1 MVFGGRTNMAP
12 KKMLPIPN
20 YLGIPGTKNP
30 VAVEPAVT
38 EVPDYDYTPQE
49 YFDTFDVEEMNQS
62 LNKPLSNTWSND
74 YYNDGFPYMPGD
86 VGYKNDKYSKP
97 VQTDAGIVYVD
108 PTTGLSG
115 SGVVPK
121 EITSST
127 GTTTSSTDTTTSSTG
142 SRDETPEGIAARKK
156 AYDDSQA
163 KIAADAEK
171 LQEKRDAFDLIR
183 VSFLDKGYTKE
194 ELVGL
199 NAWIENLI
207 VNDSI
212 SDSEALVT
220 LRNLPAYQAR
230 FTGNTL
236 LLNAKKNAL
245 PEAEYVKQETAYTE
259 YLTAAGQ
266 GSFATRERMGT
277 LIGNSISGNEVAKRI
292 NLAIDDVQNGDP
304 LIIQQIKRYFP
315 QITDS
320 MLVSYFLDP
329 TQSLAELT
337 KQVGTAQLGAAA
349 LGLGKGYDSS
359 LTRAA
364 GLFKQVGSVGA
375 ANAKET
381 YQTIG
386 EVLEPTQNLTNV
398 YKEAG
403 ITYGQNE
410 AESEFFNKN
419 VKAQEDR
426 KRLKSLA
433 RGSFQADPGMGKG
446 ALSSPISI

>member
-38 EVPDYDYTPQE
+38 EVPDYEYTPQE
-49 YFDTFDVEEMNQS
+49 YFDRFDIEEMNQA
-62 LNKPLSNTWSND
+62 LNKPLSNTWATD
-74 YYNDGFPYMPGD
+74 QGDAYMPGD
-86 VGYKNDKYSKP
+86 VGYTSQRYSKP
-97 VQTDAGIVYVD
+97 VQTDAGTVYVD
-108 PTTGLSG
+108 PATGLSG

-127 GTTTSSTDTTTSSTG
+127 STTTSSTG
-142 SRDETPEGIAARKK
+142 GRDETPEGIAARKK
-156 AYDDSQA
+156 TYDESQA
-163 KIAADAEK
+163 KIAADASK
-171 LQEKRDAFDLIR
+171 LKERRDAFDLIR

-199 NAWIENLI
+199 NAWIESSI

-220 LRNLPAYQAR
+220 LRNLPAYKAR
-230 FTGNTL
+230 FAGNQL

-245 PEAEYVKQETAYTE
+245 PEAEYVRQETAYTE

>member
-1 MVFGGRTNMAP
+1 MASGGRTNMAP

-49 YFDTFDVEEMNQS
+49 YFDRFDVEEMNQGV
-62 LNKPLSNTWSND
+62 NKPLSNTWAD
-74 YYNDGFPYMPGD
+74 DQQGDAYMPGD
-86 VGYKNDKYSKP
+86 VGYTSQRYNKP
-97 VQTDAGIVYVD
+97 VQTDAGTVYVD
-108 PTTGLSG
+108 PATGLSG

-121 EITSST
+121 EITSSN
-127 GTTTSSTDTTTSSTG
+127 GTSTSSTG
-142 SRDETPEGIAARKK
+142 GRDETPEGIAARKK
-156 AYDDSQA
+156 AYDEAQA
-163 KIAADAEK
+163 KIAADASK
-171 LQEKRDAFDLIR
+171 LKERRDAFDLIR

-199 NAWIENLI
+199 NDWIENLI

-220 LRNLPAYQAR
+220 LRKLPAYQAR
-230 FTGNTL
+230 FAGNKL
-236 LLNAKKNAL
+236 LLDAKKNAL
-245 PEAEYVKQETAYTE
+245 PEAEYVRQETAYTE

-403 ITYGQNE
+403 ITYGQTE

>member
-38 EVPDYDYTPQE
+38 EVPDYEYTPQE
-49 YFDTFDVEEMNQS
+49 YFDRFDIEEMNQA
-62 LNKPLSNTWSND
+62 LNKPLSNTWATD
-74 YYNDGFPYMPGD
+74 QGDAYMPGD
-86 VGYKNDKYSKP
+86 VGYTSQRYSKP
-97 VQTDAGIVYVD
+97 VQTDAGTVYVD
-108 PTTGLSG
+108 PATGLSG

-127 GTTTSSTDTTTSSTG
+127 STTTSSTG
-142 SRDETPEGIAARKK
+142 GRDETPEGIAARKK
-156 AYDDSQA
+156 TYDESQA
-163 KIAADAEK
+163 KIAADASK
-171 LQEKRDAFDLIR
+171 LKERRDAFDLIR

-199 NAWIENLI
+199 NDWIENLI

-220 LRNLPAYQAR
+220 LRNLPAYKAR
-230 FTGNTL
+230 FAGNQL

-245 PEAEYVKQETAYTE
+245 PEAEYVRQETAYTE

>member
-1 MVFGGRTNMAP
+1 MAP

-38 EVPDYDYTPQE
+38 EVPDYEYTPQE
-49 YFDTFDVEEMNQS
+49 YFDRFDIEEMNQA
-62 LNKPLSNTWSND
+62 LNKPLSNTWATD
-74 YYNDGFPYMPGD
+74 QGDAYMPGD
-86 VGYKNDKYSKP
+86 VGYTSQRYSKP
-97 VQTDAGIVYVD
+97 VQTDAGTVYVD
-108 PTTGLSG
+108 PATGLSG

-121 EITSST
+121 ETTSST
-127 GTTTSSTDTTTSSTG
+127 GT
-142 SRDETPEGIAARKK
+142 RDETPEGIAARKK
-156 AYDDSQA
+156 TYDESQA
-163 KIAADAEK
+163 KIAADASK
-171 LQEKRDAFDLIR
+171 LKERRDAFDLIR

-199 NAWIENLI
+199 NDWIENLI

-220 LRNLPAYQAR
+220 LRKLPAYQAR
-230 FTGNTL
+230 FAGNKL
-236 LLNAKKNAL
+236 LLDAKKNAL
-245 PEAEYVKQETAYTE
+245 PEAEYVRQETAYTE

-266 GSFATRERMGT
+266 GSFATRDRMAT

-304 LIIQQIKRYFP
+304 LIKEQIKRFFP
-315 QITDS
+315 AITDDK
-320 MLVSYFLDP
+320 LVSYFLDP
-329 TQSLAELT
+329 TQSLADLN

-364 GLFKQVGSVGA
+364 GLFAQVGEKGA
-375 ANAKET
+375 ATAKET

-386 EVLEPTQNLTNV
+386 EVLKPTENLTNV

-403 ITYGQNE
+403 ITYGQTE

-433 RGSFQADPGMGKG
+433 RGSFSGDSGRGKG
-446 ALSSPISI
+446 SLSSPISI

>member
-20 YLGIPGTKNP
+20 YLGIPGTKSP
-30 VAVEPAVT
+30 VAVKSAVT

-49 YFDTFDVEEMNQS
+49 YFDRFDLKEMS
-62 LNKPLSNTWSND
+62 EALNKPLSNTWAND
-74 YYNDGFPYMPGD
+74 YYNDGFSYMPGD
-86 VGYKNDKYSKP
+86 VGYKNDKYNKP
-97 VQTDAGIVYVD
+97 IQTDAGIIYVD

-121 EITSST
+121 ETTSST
-127 GTTTSSTDTTTSSTG
+127 GT
-142 SRDETPEGIAARKK
+142 RDETPEGIAARKK

-163 KIAADAEK
+163 KIAADAGK
-171 LQEKRDAFDLIR
+171 LQERRDAFDLIR

-199 NAWIENLI
+199 NDWIENLI
-207 VNDSI
+207 INESI

-220 LRNLPAYQAR
+220 LRKLPAYQAR
-230 FTGNTL
+230 FAGNKL
-236 LLNAKKNAL
+236 LLDAKKNAL
-245 PEAEYVKQETAYTE
+245 PEAEYVRQETAYTE

-266 GSFATRERMGT
+266 GSFATRDRMAT

-337 KQVGTAQLGAAA
+337 KQVGTAQIGAAA

-359 LTRAA
+359 LARSA
-364 GLFKQVGSVGA
+364 GLFAQVGEKGA
-375 ANAKET
+375 ATAKET

-403 ITYGQNE
+403 ITYGQTE

-426 KRLKSLA
+426 KRLKSLQRA
-433 RGSFQADPGMGKG
+433 SYQADPGMGKG